1 MNIHKMDFPIYS
13 LALWC
18 IITLTLFFVLMLFV
32 DVNNTVVRIVSNIGI
47 LCQSVWGLWL
57 SWILRHKNY
66 IMLSRV
72 IFVINIVL
80 LIALVN
86 AFMNNFFMT

>member
-47 LCQSVWGLWL
+47 LC
-57 SWILRHKNY
+57 
-66 IMLSRV
+66 
-72 IFVINIVL
+72 
-80 LIALVN
+80 
-86 AFMNNFFMT
+86 